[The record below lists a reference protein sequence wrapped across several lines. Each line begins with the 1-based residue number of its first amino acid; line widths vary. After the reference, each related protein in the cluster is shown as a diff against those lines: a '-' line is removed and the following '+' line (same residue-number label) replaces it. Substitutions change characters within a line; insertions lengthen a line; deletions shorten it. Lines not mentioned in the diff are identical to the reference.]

1 MHALQYHSCQQII
14 WATLARFK
22 PLMADCSLYSFND
35 LLFYYITVVTSVC
48 TTGQKADKTNH
59 CAVAAKSKY
68 DQSLARSFDRRLIGS
83 NLKQKRSPPPFLF
96 SLRTLL
102 WTTPSESP
110 LMKNNPA
117 METCRQFHVVSPP
130 QWYLITLP
138 YAFAHCKILF
148 QLGSFHYENKFT
160 KLV

>member
-1 MHALQYHSCQQII
+1 M
-14 WATLARFK
+14 
-22 PLMADCSLYSFND
+22 
-35 LLFYYITVVTSVC
+35 
-48 TTGQKADKTNH
+48 NH
-59 CAVAAKSKY
+59 CAAAAKSKY

-83 NLKQKRSPPPFLF
+83 NLKQKRSPPPSFLF

-148 QLGSFHYENKFT
+148 QLGSFAYSNQSAGPSAQILDQHDPCTSTGPLIMSFLYGM
-160 KLV
+160 

>member
-1 MHALQYHSCQQII
+1 M
-14 WATLARFK
+14 TFR
-22 PLMADCSLYSFND
+22 YSFFD
-35 LLFYYITVVTSVC
+35 LFYYYINSVC
-48 TTGQKADKTNH
+48 TNGQKEEKTNH

-83 NLKQKRSPPPFLF
+83 NLKQKRSPPPPPFLF

-138 YAFAHCKILF
+138 YASAHCKILF
-148 QLGSFHYENKFT
+148 QLGSFAYSTNHA
-160 KLV
+160 VGP